1 VLGLLAAQGIP
12 ARPAGPALACRIR
25 FNAGEASVQITG
37 SNESARSWVPLG
49 KFTQPL
55 VQKNGKFDHAKL
67 ADSLAEAVL
76 NRLVRAQV
84 IKDSAQRHKG
94 KLIYQI
100 RIDNASPLILNG
112 LALVGT
118 ASKEGEPPKV
128 LSGIAIPPRKCM
140 LVPIPAESVK
150 TLGLKKG
157 IKVLAL
163 DLSGL

>member
-37 SNESARSWVPLG
+37 SNESARSWVPFG

-55 VQKNGKFDHAKL
+55 VQENGKLDHVKF

-84 IKDSAQRHKG
+84 IKGSAQRDKG

-100 RIDNASPLILNG
+100 RIENASPLILNG
-112 LALVGT
+112 LALLGT
-118 ASKEGEPPKV
+118 ESKEGEPPKV

-140 LVPIPAESVK
+140 LVPTPAESVK